1 MPISYSKL
9 LKIFAEKGITSYTVT
24 KKDKIIGQATW
35 KKIHDGGHI
44 DTRTIEALCKYLGCQ
59 PGDIIEYVEQDCEN
73 IENGDL

>member
-59 PGDIIEYVEQDCEN
+59 PGDIIEY
-73 IENGDL
+73 IESDKNT